1 MFLRIP
7 RISQVGKIIKTCLFE
22 ELSKMIAHLGELI
35 FTYYW
40 EPDSLEVQT
49 KNFYLRNFS
58 IQHQVL
64 FLLVTS
70 LVCSLSL
77 SVFGSHTSLSL
88 CYPLHCD
95 PLASI
100 AFLNQ
105 NLTGCIPDFRSL
117 LFTLGLELSLTLYL
131 LHSHRE
137 VQSKIHTYLS
147 FVYSQDAYL
156 KDARGR
162 VLETEVPGLMQGSL
176 GMTCGAE
183 LLMISKSHSKKT

>member
-1 MFLRIP
+1 MFLGNP

-22 ELSKMIAHLGELI
+22 ELSEMTAHLGELI
-35 FTYYW
+35 FIYYL
-40 EPDSLEVQT
+40 EPDSLEVQIR
-49 KNFYLRNFS
+49 NLNLRNFS

-64 FLLVTS
+64 FLLVAS

-77 SVFGSHTSLSL
+77 SVFGSHNSLSL

-117 LFTLGLELSLTLYL
+117 LFTLGLELSLTHYL
-131 LHSHRE
+131 LHSHKE
-137 VQSKIHTYLS
+137 VQSRIHTYLS

-162 VLETEVPGLMQGSL
+162 VLEREVLGHTQGSL

-183 LLMISKSHSKKT
+183 LLISNSHSEKA

>member
-1 MFLRIP
+1 MIPPGEHAVIFLGIP

-22 ELSKMIAHLGELI
+22 ELCEMTAHLGELI

-49 KNFYLRNFS
+49 RNFYLRNL

-88 CYPLHCD
+88 CYPFHCY
-95 PLASI
+95 PLAFI

-105 NLTGCIPDFRSL
+105 NLIGCISDFRSL
-117 LFTLGLELSLTLYL
+117 LFTLGL
-131 LHSHRE
+131 
-137 VQSKIHTYLS
+137 
-147 FVYSQDAYL
+147 
-156 KDARGR
+156 
-162 VLETEVPGLMQGSL
+162 
-176 GMTCGAE
+176 
-183 LLMISKSHSKKT
+183 

>member
-1 MFLRIP
+1 M
-7 RISQVGKIIKTCLFE
+7 T
-22 ELSKMIAHLGELI
+22 AHLGELI
-35 FTYYW
+35 FTYYL

-49 KNFYLRNFS
+49 RNLYLRNFS

-64 FLLVTS
+64 FLLVAS

-77 SVFGSHTSLSL
+77 SAFGSHNSLSL

-100 AFLNQ
+100 PFLNQ

-117 LFTLGLELSLTLYL
+117 LTLGLELSLTHYL

-137 VQSKIHTYLS
+137 VQSRIHTHLS

-162 VLETEVPGLMQGSL
+162 VLEREVLGHVQGSL

-183 LLMISKSHSKKT
+183 LLMISNSHSAKA